1 MRGKVGVAVAALALA
16 AALAVTAGFTYA
28 PKQQFAGTVYL
39 GMDAPL
45 TGALSFVG
53 VDNRQAV
60 EQTVKWVNAHG
71 GIKSRKLVVDVVD
84 DGSNPSQGVINVQKF
99 INDPK
104 YLGIIGSGFSSVG
117 LAAEPLAAQAHIPYI
132 SMASSAAQVTPAK
145 PYVYMTTATSRLF
158 AYAMARYLRKIG
170 VKRIAL
176 MGDNGGFGREGT
188 TNVEQLAKA
197 FGFTIVDKE
206 IFPLTETSF
215 TAELSKIKGSGA
227 QVLWLFNATALAVT
241 IVKEAKQ
248 LQLPQRIVLSGG
260 NASTQFLGP
269 ACPDANG
276 ALIDTY
282 LANVYKFLPK
292 NHAARSQAAQVE
304 KLLKHEPSTFN
315 YDGYTAVMMFR
326 TAMQK
331 GGFTREGINRA
342 LEARMKGFV
351 GPGGKYYYSSVNHA
365 GLQVASMIVSRIANC
380 KMQAIFGAAIG
391 KK

>member
-1 MRGKVGVAVAALALA
+1 VGAAFALLGLA
-16 AALAVTAGFTYA
+16 AVLAVTAGFTYT
-28 PKQQFAGTVYL
+28 PKQKFAGTVYL
-39 GMDAPL
+39 GMDAAL

-60 EQTVKWVNAHG
+60 DAAVKDVNAHG
-71 GIKSRKLVVDVVD
+71 GIKGRKLVVDVVD

-99 INDPK
+99 LNDPK

-117 LAAEPLAAQAHIPYI
+117 LAAEPLAAQAHVPYI
-132 SMASSAAQVTPAK
+132 SMAASAAQVTPAR

-158 AYAMARYLRKIG
+158 AYAMARYLRKLK
-170 VKRIAL
+170 VTRVAL
-176 MGDNGGFGREGT
+176 IGDNGGFGREGT

-227 QVLWLFNATALAVT
+227 QVLWIWNATALSVT

-248 LQLPQRIVLSGG
+248 LQLPQRLVLSGG
-260 NASTQFLGP
+260 NASPLFLGP
-269 ACPDANG
+269 ACPEENG

-282 LANVYKFLPK
+282 LGNVYKFLPK
-292 NHAARSQAAQVE
+292 SNPSRAEAAKVT
-304 KLLKHEPSTFN
+304 KLLGHAPSTFN
-315 YDGYTAVMMFR
+315 LDGYTGVSMFK
-326 TAMQK
+326 TAMIK
-331 GGFTREGINRA
+331 GGFSREGINTA
-342 LEARMKGFV
+342 LEKKMRGFV
-351 GPGGKYYYSSVNHA
+351 GPGGKYFYSSVNHA
-365 GLQVASMIVSRIANC
+365 GLQVASMIVSRLGAC
-380 KMQAIFGAAIG
+380 QMQPVFGAAIG